1 MKEYQKPEIL
11 VKSLIQNDSI
21 ASNQW
26 TDWTDN
32 KPSVGVSAP
41 NLWWPDEYAN

>member
-21 ASNQW
+21 ASYQW
-26 TDWTDN
+26 TDPDG
-32 KPSVGVSAP
+32 SVGVSA
-41 NLWWPDEYAN
+41 NVWWPDEYAN